1 MGLSLPKE
9 NLAMRTSVSRFAIT
23 AGLASFASLAL
34 AQAPNAPLNVKKVK
48 DNIYFVEGGGGNSTI
63 IIGQNGVIVVDAKTT
78 LEAGKG
84 IVDAVT
90 KLTPK
95 PITTVIL
102 THSDADH
109 VNGLPSFPKG
119 VTIIAAEN
127 DKKEME
133 QALSS
138 GARGAPPKEY
148 QPNKIVT
155 QNRESDTINGVK
167 LTLIHVA
174 NAHTS
179 GDLAVYLPDEKVA
192 ITGDLIGPGDPLI
205 HRNKNGESE
214 GWIKFVSELV
224 KLDAN
229 TYVLGH
235 ADPETKA
242 QVEANLKN
250 AQEKRTKIA
259 ALVKQGKSLDEVKQ
273 AFGETPKPGA
283 APPRFPTYTE
293 TTYEELTKK

>member
-1 MGLSLPKE
+1 
-9 NLAMRTSVSRFAIT
+9 MRTRNAVFGFALV
-23 AGLASFASLAL
+23 AGLGGFGTLAL
-34 AQAPNAPLNVKKVK
+34 AQAPGQPLTVKKVK
-48 DNIYFVEGGGGNSTI
+48 DNIYFVEGGGGNSSI
-63 IIGQNGVIVVDAKTT
+63 IIGQNGVTVVDVKTT

-84 IVDAVT
+84 IVDEVG
-90 KLTPK
+90 KLTNK

-102 THSDADH
+102 THSDGDH
-109 VNGLPSFPKG
+109 VNGLPAFPKG
-119 VTIIAAEN
+119 ITIIAHEN

-133 QALSS
+133 QALAT

-148 QPNKIVT
+148 LPNKVVT
-155 QNRESDTINGVK
+155 QNRETDTINGVK
-167 LTLIHVA
+167 MTLIHIA

-205 HRNKNGESE
+205 HRNKNGESA
-214 GWIKFVSELV
+214 GWIRFVSALV
-224 KLDAN
+224 QLDAN

-250 AQEKRTKIA
+250 AEEKRTRIA
-259 ALVKQGKSLDEVKQ
+259 ALVKQNKSLDEIKQ
-273 AFGETPKPGA
+273 TLGEAAKPGA
-283 APPRFPTYTE
+283 PPPRFPSYTE

>member
-1 MGLSLPKE
+1 
-9 NLAMRTSVSRFAIT
+9 MRTRNAISGLALV
-23 AGLASFASLAL
+23 AGLAAWGTLAL
-34 AQAPNAPLNVKKVK
+34 AQAPGQPLTVKKVK
-48 DNIYFVEGGGGNSTI
+48 DNIYFVEGGGGNSSI
-63 IIGQNGVIVVDAKTT
+63 IIGQNGVIVVDVKTT

-84 IVDAVT
+84 IVDQVG
-90 KLTPK
+90 KLTNK

-102 THSDADH
+102 THSDGDH
-109 VNGLPSFPKG
+109 VNGLPAFPKG
-119 VTIIAAEN
+119 ITIIAHEN

-133 QALSS
+133 QALAA

-148 QPNKIVT
+148 LPNKVVT

-167 LTLIHVA
+167 MTLIHIA

-214 GWIKFVSELV
+214 GWIRFISALV
-224 KLDAN
+224 QLDAN

-250 AQEKRTKIA
+250 AQEKRTRIA
-259 ALVKQGKSLDEVKQ
+259 ALVKQGRSLDEIKQ
-273 AFGETPKPGA
+273 TLGEAPKPGA

>member
-1 MGLSLPKE
+1 
-9 NLAMRTSVSRFAIT
+9 MRTQPVSRFAIV
-23 AGLASFASLAL
+23 AGLASFATLAL
-34 AQAPNAPLNVKKVK
+34 AQAPNPPLNVKKVK

-84 IVDAVT
+84 IVDAAA

-119 VTIIAAEN
+119 ITIIAHEN
-127 DKKEME
+127 DRKEME
-133 QALSS
+133 QALTS

-148 QPNKIVT
+148 QPNKIIT
-155 QNRESDTINGVK
+155 SARDQETINGVK
-167 LTLIHVA
+167 MTLIHIA

-179 GDLAVYLPDEKVA
+179 GDLAVYLPDDKVA

-205 HRNKNGESE
+205 HRNKAGESE
-214 GWIKFVSELV
+214 GWIKFVSALV
-224 KLDAN
+224 QLDAN

-242 QVEANLKN
+242 QVQANLKN
-250 AQEKRTKIA
+250 AEEKRTKIA

-273 AFGETPKPGA
+273 ALGETPKPGA
-283 APPRFPTYTE
+283 PAPRFPTYTE
-293 TTYEELTKK
+293 TTYAELAKK

>member
-1 MGLSLPKE
+1 MP
-9 NLAMRTSVSRFAIT
+9 SRSAIRFVVI
-23 AGLASFASLAL
+23 AGLASVGTLAL
-34 AQAPNAPLNVKKVK
+34 AQAPGQAFSVKKVK
-48 DNIYFVEGGGGNSTI
+48 DNIYFVEGGGGNASI

-78 LEAGKG
+78 LEGGK
-84 IVDAVT
+84 AVLDEAA
-90 KLTPK
+90 KLTNK

-119 VTIIAAEN
+119 ITIIAHEN

-133 QALSS
+133 QALAS

-148 QPNKIVT
+148 QPNKVVT
-155 QNRESDTINGVK
+155 QNRENDTINGVK
-167 LTLIHVA
+167 LTLIHIA

-214 GWIKFVSELV
+214 GWIKFVSALV
-224 KLDAN
+224 QLDAN

-242 QVEANLKN
+242 QVEANLKS

-259 ALVKQGKSLDEVKQ
+259 ALVKQGKSLDDIKQ
-273 AFGETPKPGA
+273 AFGETLKPGA
-283 APPRFPTYTE
+283 PPPRFPTYTE
-293 TTYEELTKK
+293 TTYEELAKK

>member
-1 MGLSLPKE
+1 MPHPT
-9 NLAMRTSVSRFAIT
+9 AIRFVIVSA
-23 AGLASFASLAL
+23 LASAGTLAL
-34 AQAPNAPLNVKKVK
+34 AQAPGQAFSVKKVK
-48 DNIYFVEGGGGNSTI
+48 DNIYFVEGGGGNASI

-78 LEAGKG
+78 LEGGKAV
-84 IVDAVT
+84 VDEVG
-90 KLTPK
+90 KLTNK

-119 VTIIAAEN
+119 ITIIAHEN
-127 DKKEME
+127 DRKEME
-133 QALSS
+133 QALTS

-148 QPNKIVT
+148 QPNKIIT
-155 QNRESDTINGVK
+155 SARDQETINGVK

-205 HRNKNGESE
+205 HRNKAGESE
-214 GWIKFVSELV
+214 GWIKFVSALV
-224 KLDAN
+224 QLDAN

-242 QVEANLKN
+242 QVEANLKS

-259 ALVKQGKSLDEVKQ
+259 ALVKQGKSLDDIKQ
-273 AFGETPKPGA
+273 AFGETAKPGA
-283 APPRFPTYTE
+283 PPPRFPTYTE
-293 TTYEELTKK
+293 TTYEELAKK

>member
-1 MGLSLPKE
+1 
-9 NLAMRTSVSRFAIT
+9 MRTRNAVFGFALV
-23 AGLASFASLAL
+23 AGLGAFATLAL
-34 AQAPNAPLNVKKVK
+34 AQATGQPLTVKKVK
-48 DNIYFVEGGGGNSTI
+48 DNIYFVEGGGGNSSI

-78 LEAGKG
+78 LESGKG
-84 IVDAVT
+84 IVEQVG
-90 KLTPK
+90 KLTNK

-102 THSDADH
+102 THSDGDH
-109 VNGLPSFPKG
+109 VNGLPAFPKDI
-119 VTIIAAEN
+119 TIIAHEN

-133 QALSS
+133 QALAA

-148 QPNKIVT
+148 LPNKVVT
-155 QNRESDTINGVK
+155 RNRESDTIDGVK
-167 LTLIHVA
+167 MTLIHIA

-179 GDLAVYLPDEKVA
+179 GDLAVYLPDDKVV

-205 HRNKNGESE
+205 HRNKNGISE
-214 GWIKFVSELV
+214 GWIRFVSALV
-224 KLDAN
+224 QLDAN

-250 AQEKRTKIA
+250 ADEKRTRIA
-259 ALVKQGKSLDEVKQ
+259 ALVKQNKSLDEIKQ
-273 AFGETPKPGA
+273 TLGETAKPGA
-283 APPRFPTYTE
+283 PPPRFPTYTE

>member
-1 MGLSLPKE
+1 
-9 NLAMRTSVSRFAIT
+9 MRTQPVSRFAIV
-23 AGLASFASLAL
+23 AGLASFATLAL
-34 AQAPNAPLNVKKVK
+34 AQAPNPPLNVKKVK

-84 IVDAVT
+84 IVDAAA

-127 DKKEME
+127 DRKEME
-133 QALSS
+133 QALTS
-138 GARGAPPKEY
+138 GARGAPPKDY

>member
-1 MGLSLPKE
+1 
-9 NLAMRTSVSRFAIT
+9 MRTRNAVFGFT
-23 AGLASFASLAL
+23 LVAGLGAFGTLAL
-34 AQAPNAPLNVKKVK
+34 AQAPGQPLTVKKVK
-48 DNIYFVEGGGGNSTI
+48 DNIYFVEGGGGNSSI
-63 IIGQNGVIVVDAKTT
+63 IIGQNGVIVVDVKTT

-84 IVDAVT
+84 IVEQVG
-90 KLTPK
+90 KLTNK

-102 THSDADH
+102 THSDGDH
-109 VNGLPSFPKG
+109 VNGLPAFPKG
-119 VTIIAAEN
+119 ITIIAHEN

-133 QALSS
+133 QALAA

-148 QPNKIVT
+148 LPNKVVT

-167 LTLIHVA
+167 MTLIHIA

-179 GDLAVYLPDEKVA
+179 GDLAVYLPDDKVV

-205 HRNKNGESE
+205 HRNKNGISE
-214 GWIKFVSELV
+214 GWIRFVSALV
-224 KLDAN
+224 QLDAN

-250 AQEKRTKIA
+250 AEEKRTRIA
-259 ALVKQGKSLDEVKQ
+259 TLVKQNKSLDEIKQ
-273 AFGETPKPGA
+273 TFGETAKPGA
-283 APPRFPTYTE
+283 PPPRFPTYTE

>member
-1 MGLSLPKE
+1 MPTRNSIFYLSCG
-9 NLAMRTSVSRFAIT
+9 
-23 AGLASFASLAL
+23 AGLTAWGAMAL
-34 AQAPNAPLNVKKVK
+34 AQAPNQPLTLKQVK
-48 DNIYFVEGGGGNSTI
+48 DNIYFVEGGGGNSSI
-63 IIGQNGVIVVDAKTT
+63 IIGQNGVTVVDAKTT
-78 LEAGKG
+78 PEAGKG
-84 IVDAVT
+84 IVDQVA
-90 KLTPK
+90 KLTNK

-109 VNGLPSFPKG
+109 VNGLVSFPKG
-119 VTIIAAEN
+119 ITIIAHEN

-133 QALSS
+133 QALAAS
-138 GARGAPPKEY
+138 ARGAPPKEY
-148 QPNKIVT
+148 LPNKVVT
-155 QNRESDTINGVK
+155 GNRETDTINGVK
-167 LTLIHVA
+167 MTFIHIA

-179 GDLAVYLPDEKVA
+179 GDLVVYLPDEKVA

-214 GWIKFVSELV
+214 GWIKFVSALV
-224 KLDAN
+224 QLDAN

-242 QVEANLKN
+242 QVEANLKS

-259 ALVKQGKSLDEVKQ
+259 ALVKQNKSLDEIKQ
-273 AFGETPKPGA
+273 SLGEAAKPGA
-283 APPRFPTYTE
+283 PAPRFPTYTE

>member
-1 MGLSLPKE
+1 MPTRHCVFGL
-9 NLAMRTSVSRFAIT
+9 AFV
-23 AGLASFASLAL
+23 AGLTALGALAF
-34 AQAPNAPLNVKKVK
+34 AQAPNQSLTHKKVK
-48 DNIYFVEGGGGNSTI
+48 DNIYFVEGGGGNSSI
-63 IIGQNGVIVVDAKTT
+63 IIGQNGVTVVDVKTT

-84 IVDAVT
+84 IVDEVG
-90 KLTPK
+90 KLTNK

-102 THSDADH
+102 THSDGDH
-109 VNGLPSFPKG
+109 VNGLPAFPKG
-119 VTIIAAEN
+119 ITIIAHEN

-133 QALSS
+133 QALAA

-148 QPNKIVT
+148 LPNKVVT
-155 QNRESDTINGVK
+155 QNRETDTINGVK
-167 LTLIHVA
+167 MTLIHIA

-214 GWIKFVSELV
+214 GWIRFVSALV
-224 KLDAN
+224 QLDAN

-250 AQEKRTKIA
+250 AEEKHAKIA
-259 ALVKQGKSLDEVKQ
+259 ALVKQNKSLDEIKQ
-273 AFGETPKPGA
+273 SFGEAAKPGA
-283 APPRFPTYTE
+283 PPPRFPSYTE